1 METNIKEINSYTRQ
15 LDITIAWDQ
24 IQGEFEK
31 EFLRV
36 KSTYSMKGFRKGKVP
51 ESIVKKNIGPSVEAH
66 FAEDSINTYYR
77 KALEELKLIPI
88 NQASID
94 KLEFK
99 EGSPLSFSAR
109 FEVHPVVS
117 LPNYSK
123 KFKIKAIRYIA
134 EKDDIEQAL
143 KNYQEQN
150 AKVKTI
156 DDGAQSGHF
165 IRGDFHMLDEGG
177 APITQSKM
185 ENQYIRLGFG
195 LFKDESEKELL
206 GAKVGDELKVTVKN
220 KDKNINYGIK
230 VNKVEEQILPD
241 IDDHLAKTINET
253 VKSLAELK
261 KIIKDDIQKS
271 LDNDHKEAI
280 RKEIIDYFVKN
291 TKIEAPE
298 SMVSLYLDQIKD
310 DLEKR
315 NQPFEEKKF
324 KENYQSHAEW
334 NIKWYLIKDE
344 IIGKELID
352 VSDDEIN
359 SKINDIIS
367 NNKENASQIKTF
379 YKESKNR
386 NQLYSEL
393 KNDKLF
399 DKLSEFIKLKVV
411 EESTK
416 DLRKKQA
423 AQ

>member
-36 KSTYSMKGFRKGKVP
+36 KSTYAMKGFRKGKVP

-66 FAEDSINTYYR
+66 FAEDSINIYYR

-99 EGSPLSFSAR
+99 EGSSLSFSAR

-123 KFKIKAIRYIA
+123 KFKVKAIRYIA
-134 EKDDIEQAL
+134 EKDDVEQAL
-143 KNYQEQN
+143 TNYQEQN

-156 DDGAQSGHF
+156 DDGAKSGHF
-165 IRGDFHMLDEGG
+165 IRGDFHMLDEAG
-177 APITQSKM
+177 APIAQSKM

-206 GAKVGDELKVTVKN
+206 GAKVGDELKVTVQN
-220 KDKNINYGIK
+220 KDKNIKYGIK
-230 VNKVEEQILPD
+230 VNKVEEQILPE

-315 NQPFEEKKF
+315 NQPFEEEKF

-344 IIGKELID
+344 IIGKESLD

-359 SKINDIIS
+359 SKINNIIS
-367 NNKENASQIKTF
+367 DNKENASQIKTF

-393 KNDKLF
+393 INDKLF

>member
-123 KFKIKAIRYIA
+123 KFKIKATRYIA
-134 EKDDIEQAL
+134 DKDDVEQAL
-143 KNYQEQN
+143 TNYQEQN

-156 DDGAQSGHF
+156 DDGAKSGHF
-165 IRGDFHMLDEGG
+165 IRGDFHMLDESGN
-177 APITQSKM
+177 PITQSKM

-206 GAKVGDELKVTVKN
+206 GAKAGDELKVTVKN
-220 KDKNINYGIK
+220 KDKNIKYGIK

-315 NQPFEEKKF
+315 NQPFEEDKF

-367 NNKENASQIKTF
+367 DNKENASQIKTF

-393 KNDKLF
+393 RNDKLF

>member
-123 KFKIKAIRYIA
+123 KFKIKATRYIA
-134 EKDDIEQAL
+134 DKDDVEQAL
-143 KNYQEQN
+143 TNYQEQN

-156 DDGAQSGHF
+156 DDGAKSGHF
-165 IRGDFHMLDEGG
+165 IRGDFHMLDEGD

-206 GAKVGDELKVTVKN
+206 GAKAGDELKVTVKN
-220 KDKNINYGIK
+220 KDKNIKYGIK

-315 NQPFEEKKF
+315 NQPFEEDKF

-367 NNKENASQIKTF
+367 DNKENASQIKTF
-379 YKESKNR
+379 YKEPKNR

-393 KNDKLF
+393 RNDKLF